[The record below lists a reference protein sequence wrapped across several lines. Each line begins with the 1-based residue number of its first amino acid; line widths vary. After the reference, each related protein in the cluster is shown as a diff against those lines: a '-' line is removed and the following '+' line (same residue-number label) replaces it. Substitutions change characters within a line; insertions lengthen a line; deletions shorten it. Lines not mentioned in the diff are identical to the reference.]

1 MKRMRADAVPFF
13 MLLTAPYVP
22 GATCTTAP
30 GLTMSAACCNVFQ
43 GAVAVPR
50 LESLPA
56 GETYKSGPATMNAD
70 AFLGDESHWTGALLC
85 QPSSKQITS
94 TDLKVFVAR
103 GKSCMSFLT
112 RLG

>member
-56 GETYKSGPATMNAD
+56 GETYKSGPPAMNAD
-70 AFLGDESHWTGALLC
+70 AFFCEESRWAGTLLC

-94 TDLKVFVAR
+94 AALRVFVA
-103 GKSCMSFLT
+103 
-112 RLG
+112 